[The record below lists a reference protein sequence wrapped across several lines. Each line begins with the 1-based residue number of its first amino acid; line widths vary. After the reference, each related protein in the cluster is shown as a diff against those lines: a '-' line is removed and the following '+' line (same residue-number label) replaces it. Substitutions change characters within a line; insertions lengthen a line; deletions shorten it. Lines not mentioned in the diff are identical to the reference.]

1 MLYRY
6 LLVTRFTL
14 VNLVAIGLLAACY
27 FQGWLDGM
35 MSAHLVEL
43 SYFIFAVFLYGLG
56 VCGIKVWRQ
65 SVDLNDLK
73 AGTPRPDSRAG
84 RFLAQSAGAGP
95 ESRTIQVD
103 ALRLKLTDGIVDVR
117 HVANSLVLLGLIGT
131 VIGFII
137 ALSGVDPDSAKN
149 ADNVA
154 TMVSTLING
163 MSVALYT
170 TLVGAVLHIWLI
182 VNYRILTSGTVDMIA
197 EIIRLSE
204 SRARA

>member
-43 SYFIFAVFLYGLG
+43 LYFIFAVFLYGLG

-84 RFLAQSAGAGP
+84 RFLAPSAGAGP
-95 ESRTIQVD
+95 DSRTLQVD